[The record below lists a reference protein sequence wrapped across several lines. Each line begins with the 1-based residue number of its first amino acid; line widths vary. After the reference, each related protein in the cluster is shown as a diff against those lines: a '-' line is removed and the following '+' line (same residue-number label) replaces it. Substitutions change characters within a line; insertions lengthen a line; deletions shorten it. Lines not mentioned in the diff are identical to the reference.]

1 MSSSLSTDIEENLN
15 YPDWE
20 PLEHQSINNREANDK
35 DVLETN
41 RDQPNNRYHQDRER
55 ARWTSNIN
63 PKIRA
68 WDSGVVIYPW
78 PFLG

>member
-1 MSSSLSTDIEENLN
+1 MRVMSSSLSADIEENLN

-20 PLEHQSINNREANDK
+20 PLEHQSINNRKANDE

-55 ARWTSNIN
+55 
-63 PKIRA
+63 
-68 WDSGVVIYPW
+68 
-78 PFLG
+78 